1 MAKARNLFRRE
12 VFTRM
17 YLWRHPEVRGGKDGV
32 VHGHGDVA
40 LTRIGN
46 AQLKGIGRYMSQ
58 FKLDAVY
65 CSDLQRSMLVAEAV
79 GRSQDPRRKPQARM
93 SLRELNLGEW
103 EGMDIKQIQKQH
115 PEELEARWND
125 IANYRIA
132 GGETLT
138 ELAER
143 IVPVFQEI
151 IGKHQGR
158 EVCVISHGGVNR
170 VFLAKLLGMPLDR
183 IFRIDQEYACLNLI
197 DVFEDGIPLVR
208 SINQKVIE

>member
-1 MAKARNLFRRE
+1 MAKNRNLFRKE

-32 VHGHGDVA
+32 VYGHSDVA
-40 LTRIGN
+40 LTRVGN
-46 AQLKGIGRYMSQ
+46 AQLKNISRYMSQ

-65 CSDLQRSMLVAEAV
+65 CSDLQRSLLVAEAV
-79 GRSQDPRRKPQARM
+79 GRTQSPRRKPMARS
-93 SLRELNLGEW
+93 SLRELDLGDW
-103 EGMDIKQIQKQH
+103 EGLDIKQIQKQY
-115 PEELEARWND
+115 PEELEARWSD
-125 IANYRIA
+125 IANYRIN
-132 GGETLT
+132 GGETLG

-143 IVPVFQEI
+143 IIPVFQEI

-183 IFRIDQEYACLNLI
+183 IFRLDQEYACLNLI

-208 SINQKVIE
+208 GINQSVIE